1 MDGRIDTAAITTPPR
16 LALDADALLAYVSR
30 HVPAVRR
37 AGRRKVR
44 SLIVSQFGHGQ
55 SNPTYKVTCADA
67 SGAPVPNLTFVLR
80 KKPPGKILRSAH
92 AVEREHAVQSA
103 LGALRRGGAG
113 GDVPVPTML
122 ALCEDPSVV
131 GTPFYLMSF
140 VDGHVFTKPGLDSL
154 PSPAHRR
161 AVYDAMADTLGA
173 LHRID
178 PGRIGLGS
186 FGSGSIGQSVNPVK
200 VNPVNPST
208 GRSGSGGAS
217 WSERQLERWARQYSL
232 SLVGDADPEPAV
244 TALVDWL
251 RANRPV
257 AEPGGRLVHGDFRL
271 DNIVFES
278 PVGPGPAGT
287 GKDDGDEH
295 KDKDEPAPGRGVLAV
310 LDWELSTLG
319 SPYGDVAYCC
329 MPYHLP
335 PASSSS
341 GAPAAYP
348 AFAGSI
354 PPDGVP
360 TEAEFVHRWCVASGL
375 PNPRTRTERVAGD
388 PKGAKKPVWPFYV
401 ALSLFRGA
409 AILAGVR
416 ARASAGN
423 ASAANAAEAG
433 SLVETL
439 AARAL
444 VVAGVPVGSIPRPV
458 RSGGGGGGGDANG
471 NDVGLTFVRGM
482 EPSERAASLLVKL
495 RAFMSDHVY
504 PAEPILEAHAASDR
518 RWEVHPKVEELKAL
532 AKAAGLWN
540 LWLPRDSGR
549 LLKIAPR
556 AGEDQSEVG
565 AWMRGPGLTNLEY
578 AHLAGCMGAS
588 VWASEFFNCSAPDT
602 GNMEVLLRYGTQAQQ
617 ERWLRPLLLGTIR
630 SCFAMTEPAV
640 ASSDAT
646 NVTSSI
652 VRRGDSYVVNGRKW
666 WTSGA
671 CDPRCE
677 LAIFMGKT
685 TPDNTPGVPKHRQQT
700 MVLVPMRTKGVTVVR
715 PLPVFGYDDAPHG
728 HAETTFEDVVVSAK
742 DAELLGEGRGFE
754 IAQGRLGPGRLHH
767 CMRLIGMG
775 ERALT
780 LAARRAESRVAF
792 GQVSRR
798 KARLLSSQT
807 GPIVPSRLS
816 PACGLF
822 FTSQPPPLSPV
833 RSQPLSRNASVL
845 QTLGRARVTLDGA
858 RLATLDAARR
868 LDAEGNKAAKGAIAA
883 CKVAAPAAAIAVIDA
898 AIQIHGALG
907 VCDDTPLARM
917 FAGART
923 LRLADGPD
931 EVHLETIAKLEV
943 RRSRM

>member
-113 GDVPVPTML
+113 GDVPVPVPTML

-140 VDGHVFTKPGLDSL
+140 VDGHVFTKPGLDNL

-178 PGRIGLGS
+178 PGRIGLGPS
-186 FGSGSIGQSVNPVK
+186 FGSGGHSGNP
-200 VNPVNPST
+200 NPNPKS
-208 GRSGSGGAS
+208 GRGSSPGSGGAS

-375 PNPRTRTERVAGD
+375 PNPRTRTERAAGD
-388 PKGAKKPVWPFYV
+388 PTGAKKPVWPFYV

-471 NDVGLTFVRGM
+471 NDGSANDVGLTFVRGM

-556 AGEDQSEVG
+556 AGEDQSEVD

-578 AHLAGCMGAS
+578 AHIAGCMGAS

-652 VRRGDSYVVNGRKW
+652 VRRGDTYVVNGRKW

-798 KARLLSSQT
+798 KTRLFSSQT
-807 GPIVPSRLS
+807 GPIVPSRLVS
-816 PACGLF
+816 HPRVDYFSRLNPRPF
-822 FTSQPPPLSPV
+822 PPFV
-833 RSQPLSRNASVL
+833 RSPCRGTRASCRRSAARASPW
-845 QTLGRARVTLDGA
+845 TAPGSPPSTPRGASTRKGTKPPRARSRRV
-858 RLATLDAARR
+858 RLRR
-868 LDAEGNKAAKGAIAA
+868 
-883 CKVAAPAAAIAVIDA
+883 P
-898 AIQIHGALG
+898 
-907 VCDDTPLARM
+907 PR
-917 FAGART
+917 
-923 LRLADGPD
+923 P
-931 EVHLETIAKLEV
+931 
-943 RRSRM
+943 SR